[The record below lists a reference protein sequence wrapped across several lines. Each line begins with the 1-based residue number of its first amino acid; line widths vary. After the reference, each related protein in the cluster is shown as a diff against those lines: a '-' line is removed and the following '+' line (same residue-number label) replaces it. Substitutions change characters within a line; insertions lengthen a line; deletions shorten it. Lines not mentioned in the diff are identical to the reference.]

1 MAGPGGLCGG
11 PGRLCGGP
19 EGGGAVVWWALAVF
33 GGPGQLCLGPG
44 RAFVCIKVV
53 TRRYINLQHQRLY

>member
-19 EGGGAVVWWALAVF
+19 EGGGRLC
-33 GGPGQLCLGPG
+33 GGPWQFLVGPG
-44 RAFVCIKVV
+44 SCVLGLEGHLCA
-53 TRRYINLQHQRLY
+53 LRLLLEDI